1 MLNISQISTVAGCW
15 RIAGDDTVGYAIV
28 RAGKSLLVDCPAGV
42 DADALI
48 TAGIPEIEVIL
59 HTQVQAE
66 HCYEWQS
73 IPGVPVYV
81 AESAREVALVS
92 NEYIRDS
99 KTVWPPDRGWD
110 TRGEEKY
117 GIGGCVTE
125 RPPKQP
131 LNVKSLFAPGDKF
144 YWNDVELDVIA
155 LPGSGKRAIGFSW
168 LAENIIFTGDLFHGG
183 GYVVN
188 LYDIERSY
196 GIPSGYDQ
204 MIDSLQKV
212 LELSPRLCLP
222 STGPIINEVK
232 TDIARLLP
240 LLNDPCRVTPLRSNE
255 KWALT
260 GFQPIRTIGTRW
272 RENFPG
278 VYQNCNFGNMILF
291 IDGEG
296 RGLAIDPDI
305 CVWDSWQDSIDAF
318 HADLDLLEKEA
329 GLKTIERALVTHYHG
344 DHFQNAPELRKRYG
358 TRIQATGDVAAAMA
372 RPYDFPYPCMVDW
385 YGFPFDNIVVD
396 DILTYNK
403 TENWHGATVTPIHTP
418 GHCNAHTGYAITMNS
433 KRIFCSGDAVQY
445 GAGPINANMP
455 LIYNDTAWPA
465 RSLAIT
471 IQRMMAFN
479 PEYILGGHS
488 HTFQD
493 INGSILRDMLT
504 VQLQAEENLCQL
516 ISDGNTMRAM
526 TPPSYDE
533 HRIEN

>member
-1 MLNISQISTVAGCW
+1 MISISQLSAVSGLW

-42 DADALI
+42 ADALI
-48 TAGIPEIEVIL
+48 TVGIPVPDVII

-66 HCYEWQS
+66 HCCEWQGF
-73 IPGVPVYV
+73 PRVPVYV
-81 AESAREVALVS
+81 AESSREVALVS
-92 NEYIRDS
+92 NEFIRDS

-110 TRGEEKY
+110 NRGEEKY

-125 RPPKQP
+125 RAPKQP
-131 LNVKSLFAPGDKF
+131 LNVKGVLISGDKF
-144 YWNDVELDVIA
+144 YWNGVELDVIA
-155 LPGSGKRAIGFSW
+155 LPGSGKRAIGFWWPS
-168 LAENIIFTGDLFHGG
+168 ENLIFTGDLFHAG
-183 GYVVN
+183 GYAVN

-196 GIPSGYDQ
+196 GIPTGYEQ
-204 MIDSLQKV
+204 MAESLEKI
-212 LELSPRLCLP
+212 LTFSPKMCLP
-222 STGPIINEVK
+222 STGPIITEVN

-240 LLNDPCRVTPLRSNE
+240 LLKDPCRVASLRSNE

-260 GFQPIRTIGTRW
+260 GFKPVRTIGTRW

-305 CVWDSWQDSIDAF
+305 CVWDSWQGSVDAF

-358 TRIQATGDVAAAMA
+358 TRIQAAGDVAAIITA
-372 RPYDFPYPCMVDW
+372 PYNFSYPCMVNW
-385 YGFPFDNIVVD
+385 YGFPFDKMAVD
-396 DILTYNK
+396 DVLTYNHA
-403 TENWHGATVTPIHTP
+403 ENWHETTIFTPIHTP
-418 GHCNAHTGYAITMNS
+418 GHCNAHTGYAITWNG

-445 GAGPINANMP
+445 GAGPISANMP

-465 RSLAIT
+465 RSLAVTLKRI
-471 IQRMMAFN
+471 IEFN
-479 PEYILGGHS
+479 PEYVLGGHS
-488 HTFQD
+488 HAFQD
-493 INGSILRDMLT
+493 PDGSILRDMLT
-504 VQLQAEENLCQL
+504 VQLQAEENLRQL
-516 ISDGNTMRAM
+516 ITDGNTMRSM
-526 TPPSYDE
+526 TPPGYDE
-533 HRIEN
+533 LRFEN